1 MSKGVSIVVGASGF
15 IGQSVFK
22 ELKWLGY
29 NVIGTSTKGDANE
42 NLLSL
47 DLNDRSSIAKFA
59 EEFKKIDN
67 LIVAAGREPQSSLM
81 ELEEDHF
88 DKMIAIHYA
97 GPLWLVKQLQA
108 KFSSEASIVFCS
120 SVAAYKGSYDP
131 TYSSLKGAVNSLV
144 RTLAREL
151 APNVRVNAIAPS
163 IVDTPLAS
171 KFLNNDIKMEK
182 ANERHPLGRIGTA
195 EELADVTAFLL
206 GDKSSWMT
214 GRILQIDGG
223 IGNLKT

>member
-1 MSKGVSIVVGASGF
+1 MSDGVSIVVGATGF
-15 IGQSVFK
+15 IGQSIFK
-22 ELKWLGY
+22 ELKRLGY
-29 NVIGTSTKGDANE
+29 KVLGTSTKGDANE
-42 NLLSL
+42 NLLPL
-47 DLNDRSSIAKFA
+47 DLSDRSSISKFA
-59 EEFKKIDN
+59 ERFEKIDH
-67 LIVAAGREPQSSLM
+67 LIIAAGREPQSSLM

-151 APNVRVNAIAPS
+151 APKVRVNAIAPGLVKDS
-163 IVDTPLAS
+163 PVYNRMTQDYR
-171 KFLNNDIKMEK
+171 
-182 ANERHPLGRIGTA
+182 ERHINASLTKTLLT
-195 EELADVTAFLL
+195 EKELTDMFITLISQKNL
-206 GDKSSWMT
+206 NG
-214 GRILQIDGG
+214 QIIHLNGG
-223 IGNLKT
+223 QYFG

>member
-1 MSKGVSIVVGASGF
+1 MNEGVSIVVGASGF
-15 IGQSVFK
+15 IGQSIFK
-22 ELKWLGY
+22 ELKKFGY
-29 NVIGTSTKGDANE
+29 NVIGTSTKGAANE

-59 EEFKKIDN
+59 EGFEKIDN
-67 LIVAAGREPQSSLM
+67 LIVAAGREPQSSLI

-108 KFSSEASIVFCS
+108 KFNSEASIVFCS

-131 TYSSLKGAVNSLV
+131 TYASLKGAVNSLV

-151 APNVRVNAIAPS
+151 APKVRVNAIAPGLVKDS
-163 IVDTPLAS
+163 PVYNRMTQDF
-171 KFLNNDIKMEK
+171 K
-182 ANERHPLGRIGTA
+182 ERHINASLTKTLLT
-195 EELADVTAFLL
+195 EKELTDMFITLISQKNL
-206 GDKSSWMT
+206 NG
-214 GRILQIDGG
+214 QIIHLNGG
-223 IGNLKT
+223 QYFG